1 MFIWG
6 RRGVLEVESLHS
18 GYGRIPILEG
28 ISFSLQAGEVVGILG
43 HNGMGKTTLLRT
55 LIGEIKANRGTIR
68 FNGKDVTRV
77 NMFRRARRGMGY
89 VAQGRDIYPQL
100 SVMENLKMGEVM
112 RGGESAIPEIL
123 EYFPLLKSLLNR
135 PGRTLSGGEQQILAL
150 ARCLVGRPKLILLDE
165 PTEGIQPSIVDQI
178 LEKLDTLSAT
188 LDLTIL
194 LVEQDL
200 QFIAKLAKRVL
211 IMQRGRIVTTISP
224 EQLND
229 QEIVDEYLGI

>member
-1 MFIWG
+1 M
-6 RRGVLEVESLHS
+6 LEVDSLHS

-28 ISFSLQAGEVVGILG
+28 VSLSLKEGEVVGILG

-55 LIGEIKANRGTIR
+55 LIGEIKANQGAIR
-68 FNGKDVTRV
+68 FDGEDVTRL
-77 NMFRRARRGMGY
+77 NMYRRARRGMGY
-89 VAQGRDIYPQL
+89 VPQGRDIYPQL

-112 RGGESAIPEIL
+112 RGGESAISEML
-123 EYFPLLKSLLNR
+123 EYFPLLKDLLNR

-178 LEKLDTLSAT
+178 LEKLETLSAA

-194 LVEQDL
+194 LVEQNL

-211 IMQRGRIVTTISP
+211 IMQKGRIVTTIAP
-224 EQLND
+224 DQLNNR
-229 QEIVDEYLGI
+229 EIVDEYLGI

>member
-1 MFIWG
+1 
-6 RRGVLEVESLHS
+6 VLEVDSLHS

-28 ISFSLQAGEVVGILG
+28 VSLSLKEGEVVGILG

-55 LIGEIKANRGTIR
+55 LIGEIKANQGAIR
-68 FNGKDVTRV
+68 FDGEDVTRL
-77 NMFRRARRGMGY
+77 NMYRRARRGMGY
-89 VAQGRDIYPQL
+89 VPQGRDIYPQL
-100 SVMENLKMGEVM
+100 SVLENLKMGEVM
-112 RGGESAIPEIL
+112 RGGESAISEML
-123 EYFPLLKSLLNR
+123 EYFPLLKDLLNR

-178 LEKLDTLSAT
+178 LEKLETLSAA

-211 IMQRGRIVTTISP
+211 IMQKGRIVTTIAP
-224 EQLND
+224 DQLNNR
-229 QEIVDEYLGI
+229 EIVDEYLGI

>member
-1 MFIWG
+1 MSIWG
-6 RRGVLEVESLHS
+6 YRDVLEVDTLHS

-28 ISFSLQAGEVVGILG
+28 VSLSLQEGEVVGILG

-68 FNGKDVTRV
+68 FNGEDITRL

-89 VAQGRDIYPQL
+89 VPQGRDIYSQL
-100 SVMENLKMGEVM
+100 TVMENLKMGEAM
-112 RGGESAIPEIL
+112 RGGESAIPEML
-123 EYFPLLKSLLNR
+123 EYFPLLKPLLNR
-135 PGRTLSGGEQQILAL
+135 PGRTLSGGKQQILAL
-150 ARCLVGRPKLILLDE
+150 ARCLAGRPKLILLDE

-178 LEKLDTLSAT
+178 LEKLDTLSAA

-200 QFIAKLAKRVL
+200 QFIAKLASRVL
-211 IMQRGRIVTTISP
+211 IMQKGRIVTAIDP
-224 EQLND
+224 AQLND
-229 QEIVDEYLGI
+229 RDIVDEYLGI

>member
-1 MFIWG
+1 
-6 RRGVLEVESLHS
+6 VLEVETLHS

-28 ISFSLQAGEVVGILG
+28 VSLSLQEGEIVGILG

-68 FNGKDVTRV
+68 FNGEDITRRT
-77 NMFRRARRGMGY
+77 MFRRARLGIGY
-89 VAQGRDIYPQL
+89 VPQGRDIYPQL
-100 SVMENLKMGEVM
+100 TVLENMKMGEVI
-112 RGGESAIPEIL
+112 RGGESAIPEML
-123 EYFPLLKSLLNR
+123 EYFPLLKDLLNR
-135 PGRTLSGGEQQILAL
+135 PGRALSGGEQQILAL

-178 LEKLDTLSAT
+178 MEKLDTLSTA

-200 QFIAKLAKRVL
+200 QFIAKLASRVL
-211 IMQRGRIVTTISP
+211 IMQKGRIVTSIAPT
-224 EQLND
+224 QLND
-229 QEIVDEYLGI
+229 REIVDEYLGI